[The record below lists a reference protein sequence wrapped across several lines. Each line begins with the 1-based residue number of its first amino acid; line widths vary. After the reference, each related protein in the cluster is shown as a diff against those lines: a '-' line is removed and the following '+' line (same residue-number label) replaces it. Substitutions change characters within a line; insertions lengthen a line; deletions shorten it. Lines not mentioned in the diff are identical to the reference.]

1 MCCSNQAQDII
12 REKVAEFV
20 QEERLFT
27 AYDISKAVQA
37 ELKSQGLPFER
48 HRDLKGDIHQE
59 VSIALATGDYVQTL
73 HDVGAPT
80 RAFLYLPQGADP
92 NDYVP
97 QDRKDTPKQADTD
110 ASQTQAQVV
119 AGTAAKPFASQD
131 DDADDAQLGDG
142 NLSSVVDAI
151 AGNAKSGISQAT
163 DDDDD
168 EGDEVDSG
176 RLPDARGTVCVP
188 NHVLRSAGFS
198 HRDVV
203 YVVCDNGVKLVKQL
217 GTNDQKLATYTVDYS
232 DNVRITSAT
241 LQVAGIGLGQA
252 PNGYDFKREG
262 DKVVVSV
269 H

>member
-12 REKVAEFV
+12 REKVDEFV
-20 QEERLFT
+20 QEKRLFT

-37 ELKSQGLPFER
+37 ELKSQDLPFER

-59 VSIALATGDYVQTL
+59 VSACLATGNYVQTL

-80 RAFLYLPQGADP
+80 RAFLYLPQDADP

-97 QDRKDTPKQADTD
+97 QDRKDTPKADAG
-110 ASQTQAQVV
+110 ASQTQAV

-131 DDADDAQLGDG
+131 DDDKGSGLRRTIVGVTDQ
-142 NLSSVVDAI
+142 
-151 AGNAKSGISQAT
+151 KS
-163 DDDDD
+163 DDD

-176 RLPDARGTVCVP
+176 RKPDARGTVCVP
-188 NHVLRSAGFS
+188 NHVLRAAGFG

-203 YVVCDNGVKLVKQL
+203 YVTNDNGNVKLVKQL

-232 DNVRITSAT
+232 NNVRITAKT
-241 LQVAGIGLGQA
+241 LEKSGVGNA
-252 PNGYDFKREG
+252 PNGYDFRRDG

-269 H
+269 HD

>member
-59 VSIALATGDYVQTL
+59 VSVALATGDYVQTL

-131 DDADDAQLGDG
+131 DDADDAD
-142 NLSSVVDAI
+142 DA
-151 AGNAKSGISQAT
+151 ATPANGLNGT

-203 YVVCDNGVKLVKQL
+203 YVVCDNGKAKLVKQL